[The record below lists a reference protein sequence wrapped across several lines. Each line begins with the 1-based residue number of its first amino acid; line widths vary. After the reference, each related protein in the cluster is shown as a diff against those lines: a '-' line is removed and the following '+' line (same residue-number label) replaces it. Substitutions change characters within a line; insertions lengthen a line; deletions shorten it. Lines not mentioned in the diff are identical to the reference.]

1 MSRIVLVRHG
11 ETVWHAQ
18 NRYAGRSDIALTPKG
33 LQQAQ
38 QLAAWAR
45 GANLAAVW
53 SSPLSR
59 ARLTAQPAATAIG
72 MSLRVDERLVELDFG
87 RGEGLTDA
95 EMNEQFPEERAA
107 FMRNPVT
114 YHLPGGE
121 DPAHAVRR
129 GMAALH
135 EIAAA
140 APTGRSLVVMHNT
153 LVRLLLCSLLGIPL
167 SRYRAVFPQLANGT
181 LTEIHLSQQPGG
193 NSALLS
199 FNTPLKTE

>member
-11 ETVWHAQ
+11 ETVWHAE

-33 LQQAQ
+33 LQQAE

-45 GANLAAVW
+45 GANLSAVW
-53 SSPLSR
+53 SSTLSR
-59 ARLTAQPAATAIG
+59 ARWTAQPAADAVG
-72 MSLRVDERLVELDFG
+72 LLLHVDERLIELDFG

-95 EMNEQFPEERAA
+95 EMEEQFPEERVA
-107 FMRNPVT
+107 FMHDPVT
-114 YHLPGGE
+114 HHLPGGE
-121 DPAHAVRR
+121 DPVFAVER

-140 APTGRSLVVMHNT
+140 SPAGRSLVVMHNT
-153 LVRLLLCSLLGIPL
+153 LIRLMLCSLLGIPL
-167 SRYRAVFPQLANGT
+167 SRYRSVFPQLANGT
-181 LTEIHLSQQPGG
+181 LTEIDLSRQPGG

-199 FNTPLKTE
+199 FNAPLTTE